1 MYVYLSVMK
10 TCFYFIFLIGFCS
23 YAQNDTIAVEQ
34 VFDEKYLEDQL
45 YISLSYQRLIN
56 LPDEID
62 QTGFSYSF
70 SVGFIKDIPLNKNR
84 NIGFGAG
91 LGYNL
96 NIHYFK
102 VRNIEDPGEDKSR
115 SSNKVVLNML
125 EFPIE
130 FRIRNS
136 SPSKYNFWRFYPGV
150 KFNYSFY
157 NSSNIKQSEDFDVFD
172 VIDINDFQ
180 YGVSFAA
187 GYNKWNIYCYYG
199 ISDLFNESENYMKT
213 ISVNE
218 VKIGIIFYPL

>member
-1 MYVYLSVMK
+1 MKIWFYVVLFFSL
-10 TCFYFIFLIGFCS
+10 TSF
-23 YAQNDTIAVEQ
+23 AQDDVQEVEQ

-45 YISLSYQRLIN
+45 YVSLSYQRLIN
-56 LPDEID
+56 LPLEIE

-70 SVGFIKDIPLNKNR
+70 SVGFIKDIPLNNKR

-96 NIHYFK
+96 NTHYFK
-102 VRNIEDPGEDKSR
+102 VVKIERPEEENIST
-115 SSNKVVLNML
+115 SNKVVLNMI
-125 EFPIE
+125 EFPLE
-130 FRIRNS
+130 FRIRSS
-136 SPSKYNFWRFYPGV
+136 SPDKYNFWRFYPGI

-180 YGVSFAA
+180 YGVSMAA

-199 ISDLFNESENYMKT
+199 LSDLFNESESYRRAFG
-213 ISVNE
+213 VNE
-218 VKIGIIFYPL
+218 LKIGIIFYPL